1 MVTVKKILIVVNN
14 VDFFISHRLPIAKK
28 ALEEGFQVHVAASG
42 DGGKLK
48 ELCPEIVY
56 HLIDISRS
64 GQNPLLEIRTVY
76 QLYNVYKGVGP
87 DLVHLVTIKPVLYGG
102 ILARLTGVK
111 GVLVAIS
118 GLGSVFSAVGGLA
131 LIRLKV
137 IHGFYKLAL
146 KHRNLDIIFQNECD
160 KKILLSFIK
169 VEKNRVH
176 LIPGSG
182 VSLDEYQYI
191 PELDQVPVVS
201 MAARLLKE
209 KGVREF
215 VVAADLLKQREVRV
229 RMIIIGEPDVGNPSS
244 VTLDDI
250 SSWKKRGNVDFL
262 GFRSDIN
269 TLYSNCN
276 IVCLPSYYGE
286 GLPKSLVEAAACGRA
301 VVTTD
306 MPGCRDAI
314 TPDETGILIQPKN
327 AVELADAIQYLIE
340 NPTVR
345 MTMGASGRKLAE
357 DAFTI
362 ESVVEEHMNIYQE
375 LLGNA
380 SEK

>member
-1 MVTVKKILIVVNN
+1 M
-14 VDFFISHRLPIAKK
+14 
-28 ALEEGFQVHVAASG
+28 
-42 DGGKLK
+42 
-48 ELCPEIVY
+48 
-56 HLIDISRS
+56 
-64 GQNPLLEIRTVY
+64 
-76 QLYNVYKGVGP
+76 
-87 DLVHLVTIKPVLYGG
+87 
-102 ILARLTGVK
+102 ARLTGVK

-229 RMIIIGEPDVGNPSS
+229 RMIIIGEPDEGNPSS

-250 SSWKKRGNVDFL
+250 SSWKKRGNVEFL

-269 TLYSNCN
+269 TLYANCN

-301 VVTTD
+301 IITTD
-306 MPGCRDAI
+306 MPGCRDSI
-314 TPDETGILIQPKN
+314 IPDETGILIQPKN
-327 AVELADAIQYLIE
+327 AVELADAIEYLIE

-345 MTMGASGRKLAE
+345 MKMGASGRKLAE

-375 LLGNA
+375 LLVND